1 MMVATITEE
10 KIMQPLDDV
19 VQYTVQEFV
28 KNGLLFTGLDV
39 SNKVKEDLPF
49 ARHSEV
55 SELVRN
61 SFVSEMEPLGYA
73 KTPINVVLRDGSV
86 RTALLYHPLA
96 DSWDLDNKY
105 DAQKRAQVTVK
116 PVTTVVPA
124 TVSANG
130 TVTIMSPA
138 TSVTVPVPAPAVVAP
153 TPVDPAQ
160 AWSQMFNSTPSLFP
174 LK

>member
-1 MMVATITEE
+1 
-10 KIMQPLDDV
+10 MQSLDD
-19 VQYTVQEFV
+19 TVQDTVRQFV
-28 KNGLLFTGLDV
+28 KDGLLFTGLDV
-39 SNKVKEDLPF
+39 SNKVKESLPF

-55 SELVRN
+55 SDLVRN
-61 SFVSEMEPLGYA
+61 SFLSEMEPFCYA
-73 KTPINVVLRDGSV
+73 KTPINVTLRDGSV

-116 PVTTVVPA
+116 PVTAAVPA
-124 TVSANG
+124 TVSSNG
-130 TVTIMSPA
+130 TVTITSPA
-138 TSVTVPVPAPAVVAP
+138 TSVTIPAAVVAP
-153 TPVDPAQ
+153 APVAPAQ